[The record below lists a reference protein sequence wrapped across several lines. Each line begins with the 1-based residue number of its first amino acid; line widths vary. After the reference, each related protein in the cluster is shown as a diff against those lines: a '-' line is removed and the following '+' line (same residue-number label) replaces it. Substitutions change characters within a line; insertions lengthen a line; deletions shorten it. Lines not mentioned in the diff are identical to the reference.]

1 MSIKKKITILF
12 LLSLLLMLSLGFWLQ
27 RVNEQ
32 KNRQITISRYINN
45 SKELLPLIFDFDK
58 RALNRKLN
66 EFNYEEA
73 KKPKGEEIFKKGLGL
88 GELAIIK
95 NPKGLFLK
103 INYLDEEHYFFD
115 KNQKIFKQEELVT
128 NLFLIFDIVILIF
141 IYFSILKIISPIK
154 RLSKS
159 MQKFAKGDFNIQVEI
174 TGRDEISLLAK
185 SFNKMA
191 LDLKNS
197 FEDRENLL
205 RYFGHEI
212 RTPLAKAKYAL
223 EAKDLESIKTNLDQI
238 EKFVEDVLNMHL
250 ITSKNLQT
258 KRFLASTLVVEALN
272 KSDIK
277 NENDIEIELTKEF
290 QIQGDLHYLG
300 IALKNLIENALK
312 YSTKFPIKIEIK
324 ENEIAVI
331 SYGEKLKEG
340 LNHYLKPFNKN
351 SSKGLG
357 LGLSLTHLI
366 LKKHGF
372 YLDYFHQNKQNIFKI
387 LFKEK

>member
-73 KKPKGEEIFKKGLGL
+73 KKTKGEEIFKKGLGL
-88 GELAIIK
+88 GELVIIK
-95 NPKGLFLK
+95 NQKGLFLK

-212 RTPLAKAKYAL
+212 RTPLAKAQYAL

-340 LNHYLKPFNKN
+340 LNHYLKPFNKK

-366 LKKHGF
+366 LKKHRF